1 MEQLDEGKLGHYGR
15 TYGLKVCGN
24 EQLLQADDIVVTGA
38 VDKKLAMAWI
48 LSTLFFDTYFKP
60 LPVVLKLECR

>member
-1 MEQLDEGKLGHYGR
+1 MNGSW
-15 TYGLKVCGN
+15 
-24 EQLLQADDIVVTGA
+24 VTTDARMVSKSVDTNSSCRQTISYGA